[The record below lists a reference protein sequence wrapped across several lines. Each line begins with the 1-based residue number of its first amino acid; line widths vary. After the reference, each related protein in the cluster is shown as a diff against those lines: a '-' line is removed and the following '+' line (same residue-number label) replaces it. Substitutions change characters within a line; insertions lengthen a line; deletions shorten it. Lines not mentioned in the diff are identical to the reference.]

1 MYGIDRYKNGYV
13 VRYDNYLLSIN
24 DLPMDR
30 KSTWYDDEYRYT
42 RETDQ
47 FGCRTITIYE
57 FAEDAQAHAD
67 RLNAKEQEELREAE
81 KERLERNR
89 ALSNALKKVFRP
101 VLVGIVIGSVAGT
114 VVGIALGFLF

>member
-1 MYGIDRYKNGYV
+1 MYGINRYKTGYIV
-13 VRYDNYLLSIN
+13 MYNNYHLSIN

-30 KSTWYDDEYRYT
+30 TATRYDGEYRIT
-42 RETDQ
+42 HDTDQ
-47 FGCRTITIYE
+47 FGCRTFTVYGTAKE
-57 FAEDAQAHAD
+57 AQAHAD

-114 VVGIALGFLF
+114 VVGIALGLLF

>member
-13 VRYDNYLLSIN
+13 VMYDNYLLSIN
-24 DLPMDR
+24 NLPMDR

-47 FGCRTITIYE
+47 FGCRTVTVYE
-57 FAEDAQAHAD
+57 SAEDAQAHAD

-89 ALSNALKKVFRP
+89 ELSKTLKKLFRP
-101 VLVGIVIGSVAGT
+101 TLVGVVIGT
-114 VVGIALGFLF
+114 VVGIALGLLF

>member
-13 VRYDNYLLSIN
+13 VMYDNYLLSIN

-47 FGCRTITIYE
+47 FGCRTVTIYE
-57 FAEDAQAHAD
+57 SAEDAQAHAD

-89 ALSNALKKVFRP
+89 ARSNALKKVFRP

-114 VVGIALGFLF
+114 VVGIALGLLF